1 VIAVVRLAR
10 WVTRVAAYAV
20 VIVGGLLL
28 WPLEIAVGRYLSW
41 RNKRVW

>member
-1 VIAVVRLAR
+1 MVVVIRVARAAACAVVFTA
-10 WVTRVAAYAV
+10 
-20 VIVGGLLL
+20 GLVL